1 MGNLY
6 NIILW
11 ITAVELSSGLDF
23 SLGILSN
30 DDDDSDRWQSQKTI
44 GFMSKTTALHVHHAF

>member
-6 NIILW
+6 SIILW
-11 ITAVELSSGLDF
+11 ITAVELSNGLDF
-23 SLGILSN
+23 SLGSLSN
-30 DDDDSDRWQSQKTI
+30 DYDDNDRWQRQKTI